1 MGITSHA
8 WGLREVVMRREFEEI
23 SQEALEDFGNKRGNE
38 LWPSTGGLVLEDG
51 EWKQRRKD
59 VGGEHLPLSPMR
71 SVEWQGELAL
81 KKTEAHRPPVI
92 EPNSAE
98 ELASWVQENI
108 IPFRHVF
115 KSGHQKWAEANRTT
129 FEDEG
134 SAWKHIAYDKESN
147 AGYYFRYKEQ
157 SKGQVMQFKVDQE
170 LGDVTN
176 PGKVIE
182 WTLPK
187 GVHKAPGQLGELML
201 SHVSENLGVAAPWM
215 SMETLKSATSR
226 FARDTIK
233 VVNSMGYGAS
243 LTAAKVWGDPGAMEA
258 VMAVKRKNDEQLDEA
273 LPVSVRDSFKAISEQ
288 D

>member
-1 MGITSHA
+1 MI
-8 WGLREVVMRREFEEI
+8 
-23 SQEALEDFGNKRGNE
+23 D
-38 LWPSTGGLVLEDG
+38 PS
-51 EWKQRRKD
+51 
-59 VGGEHLPLSPMR
+59 
-71 SVEWQGELAL
+71 
-81 KKTEAHRPPVI
+81 
-92 EPNSAE
+92 SAE

-115 KSGHQKWAEANRTT
+115 KSGQEQWTKINLAI

-187 GVHKAPGQLGELML
+187 DITKRP
-201 SHVSENLGVAAPWM
+201 
-215 SMETLKSATSR
+215 
-226 FARDTIK
+226 
-233 VVNSMGYGAS
+233 AS
-243 LTAAKVWGDPGAMEA
+243 LG
-258 VMAVKRKNDEQLDEA
+258 
-273 LPVSVRDSFKAISEQ
+273 S
-288 D
+288 